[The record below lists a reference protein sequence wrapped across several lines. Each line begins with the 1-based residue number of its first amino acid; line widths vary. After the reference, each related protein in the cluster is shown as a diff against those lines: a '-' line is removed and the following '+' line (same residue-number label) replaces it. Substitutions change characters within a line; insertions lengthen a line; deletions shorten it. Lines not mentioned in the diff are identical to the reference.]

1 MCSFVCIVN
10 EFGINFEFGSFL
22 DGIAVAVLV
31 SVVVVVSVVAVV
43 DVFRL
48 SLIAA
53 LHLFILSYALFNRS
67 QYKIYSNRLITFISS
82 FGIICLF
89 VVLHLDSI
97 EVACHV
103 IANPMVVLELNKLYQ
118 DCTTTTHPQRLPGS
132 TTKSELY
139 VCGLLS

>member
-89 VVLHLDSI
+89 VVLQHRSCLS
-97 EVACHV
+97 CHCQSNGCV
-103 IANPMVVLELNKLYQ
+103 GAEQ
-118 DCTTTTHPQRLPGS
+118 TLP
-132 TTKSELY
+132 TVPPIPNDTQA
-139 VCGLLS
+139 LLPNQSCMYADY